1 MFVRQKLTVT
11 FGQSIEWLYSRHSI
25 EKSSRPTSSITSERP
40 YMDQRPVN
48 LAESTEVKYK
58 PSNVFSP
65 SLTFLSSIVAVHHE
79 RKSRVQIELHDQ
91 NGRKN
96 ARKCHRVVISF
107 LPSLEVERSGYDHL
121 VQERGLPCQT
131 NEWMKYAAQLRAECA
146 RNCSVCPVT
155 MASSEVGLSAFHID
169 KFCWLVGGGN

>member
-91 NGRKN
+91 NGRKK
-96 ARKCHRVVISF
+96 ARKCHNVVIS
-107 LPSLEVERSGYDHL
+107 LMPSLEVERSGYDHL

-131 NEWMKYAAQLRAECA
+131 NEGMNPSAQLRAASA
-146 RNCSVCPVT
+146 RNRYVCPVPI
-155 MASSEVGLSAFHID
+155 ASSEVGLSSIHMD
-169 KFCWLVGGGN
+169 GL